1 MSRTKSTRVEFR
13 EQTICTYTDSKFLQ
27 QNPTCNKFQFTSI
40 TEEFEPDTISQEHY
54 DFTINRNETIP
65 QPLVTPTS
73 INPSRP
79 ATSISTAVQPSQYT
93 DIHELHEQGLLGT
106 RPNILNFA
114 GKQSVGNFSKSIADI
129 HKMLA
134 YQELLEITNDGS
146 LELQD
151 LAPDATAARTARNN
165 ALTQDDIYRQNAS
178 RRDRLTSAVLDDAV
192 ASAMEET
199 STNRTQL
206 ERLGRPNYMDESVPR
221 PLEVTNLD
229 NQNFTLSTELTDYAT
244 QRGFGTRGTLTEVAG
259 SSTDPLALLTNTGLP
274 VEVLNLSFDFP
285 IQLQGITVPTMPDP
299 TTSYNQSIE
308 QYSFER
314 AIYDTQ
320 MADLLNAIE
329 ASTTIDAQEKA
340 ILKKQLALHEE
351 EVNLRAQARNSRIPL
366 EANQRAIID
375 AWDTSPFQTSFFDL
389 HIDSVD
395 VRLNQIII
403 EQQIYND
410 IRKIPIAD
418 RAAYME
424 RMSQNPQELIAKIGR
439 NGSVIPDGYA
449 VTNSDVVDSIMRAS
463 YKIDAIILEHPP
475 VTQLAPSQQ
484 TAIAKQA
491 KLEKFKEIMG
501 NVSASEL
508 GQAALTSL
516 VGMGIG
522 ALVAHLAGE
531 SAVYTNIQNVY
542 ARGAAI
548 GASAGV
554 AGVLPQVAAR
564 FASIALRGAQ
574 AGLSVERALV
584 NGAISSISEI
594 AAGALIGAALV
605 PLDMLF
611 QDYLIKNGFTHAG
624 AGALSGATMG
634 TIGVVAS
641 TGIAIGLESFA
652 AGALTVGTLAAPATL
667 GTSVILALGT
677 IAFSAI
683 AGAISGAL
691 MDADQRRDRNRI
703 NVNRRWVV
711 ANLQDNNFDVIKT
724 IQAFEIKHYGKLI
737 RDEES
742 NYLFGDYETDM
753 KPFIQMLQETF
764 QGMTFEHST
773 NPQPELNDREKKIQ
787 ALMARDVFVTLRE
800 IAEQEGERGIVGG
813 IDSIGTQ
820 PLTPEEVKF
829 MNENTNETWFN
840 DSYLTA
846 EIQFSNMKYDQ
857 MKSAD
862 AQPQLYRAWNDTH
875 TLDYDPELLKWAR
888 KDASFEARFTQAR
901 IYDSQQII
909 MSNFQAGGMRMDEN
923 LAGVIAMANT
933 IDPLIPVDNTKPPP
947 PTFRELF
954 ETYTTQM
961 TTQAATMNIS
971 VPQLLDLQRT
981 PVERRDRL
989 YLQYQYQT
997 LRNNTLTV
1005 DELNAIR
1012 ANDAQNISIFNM
1024 GFYSRDD
1031 YILENS
1037 TPEEYENWNPYDS
1050 QIYQANLA
1058 GMTLVQYMNYL
1069 HLLGQGEQGSF
1080 NNLPEYTPE
1089 AIANQRENDRIAFER
1104 QLALTGHS
1112 GEFVY
1117 NSTTN
1122 RFEPFA
1128 PESSRRRMSVQFAD
1142 ANAPQVEA
1150 MTISAPLQTDPYL
1163 PKEYQDTTEN
1173 FYTMTHGLNERNQ
1186 KAYDDYNLLLLD
1198 DLESFRLDYD
1208 RQVRE
1213 YNDYQR
1219 LTGGRNFLFFDIEG
1233 EYHNHRLTYKPIS
1246 ENPDDYVDDTIGDFG
1261 GSFDN
1266 TGKITEYAIINGEIV
1281 PITGKP
1287 VQIPDDIDPNFDINN
1302 RPPNSIEGEII
1313 YGSDAERELYE
1324 RIRRESEEKE
1334 RQKRIDKAYRNAR
1347 ITNPTQPLNPNLVI
1361 PDDLLGQD
1369 RENYIVNANHIYANP
1384 YVAPIGEIEQAY
1396 IRDGITNPTQPNDPN
1411 LFIPD
1416 YLQGW
1421 EREQYILRANIQTP
1435 RPPEPTPIDP
1445 TPTPSSTTEVAI
1457 QKSKEGQRVLTQQEQ
1472 ERVDRQAPKFQ
1483 AQAALNASTTPD

>member
-13 EQTICTYTDSKFLQ
+13 EQTVCTYTDSKFLQ

-54 DFTINRNETIP
+54 DFTINRNQAIP
-65 QPLVTPTS
+65 QPLAIPTS
-73 INPSRP
+73 INPARP
-79 ATSISTAVQPSQYT
+79 ASSISTAVQPSQYT
-93 DIHELHEQGLLGT
+93 DIYELHEQGLLGT

-114 GKQSVGNFSKSIADI
+114 GKQTVGNFSKSISDL
-129 HKMLA
+129 HKMVA
-134 YQELLEITNDGS
+134 YNELLEATNDGS
-146 LELQD
+146 IELQD
-151 LAPDATAARTARNN
+151 MAPDATAAREARNN
-165 ALTQDDIYRQNAS
+165 APTQDDIYRQNAS
-178 RRDRLTSAVLDDAV
+178 RRDRVTSAVLDDAV
-192 ASAMEET
+192 ASAMSET
-199 STNRTQL
+199 GTDRARL
-206 ERLGRPNYMDESVPR
+206 EHLGRPNYLDETV
-221 PLEVTNLD
+221 LEITNMEAP
-229 NQNFTLSTELTDYAT
+229 NFTLSTELTEYAN
-244 QRGFGTRGTLTEVAG
+244 QRGFGTRGVLSEGAG
-259 SSTDPLALLTNTGLP
+259 SSTDPLGLLTNTGLP
-274 VEVLNLSFDFP
+274 VETLNLSFDFP
-285 IQLQGITVPTMPDP
+285 IQLQGITVPVMPDP
-299 TTSYNQSIE
+299 TTTNNQSIE

-320 MADLLNAIE
+320 IADLLNAID

-340 ILKKQLALHEE
+340 ILKRQIALHEE
-351 EVNLRAQARNSRIPL
+351 EVSLRAQARNSRIPMD
-366 EANQRAIID
+366 ANQRAIID
-375 AWDTSPFQTSFFDL
+375 AWDTSPFQTGFFDL
-389 HIDSVD
+389 HVDSID

-424 RMSQNPQELIAKIGR
+424 NMSQNPQELIAKIGR
-439 NGSVIPDGYA
+439 TGSAIPDGFA

-475 VTQLAPSQQ
+475 VTQLTPSQQ
-484 TAIAKQA
+484 TTIAKQA
-491 KLEKFKEIMG
+491 KLEKFKEIMS

-516 VGMGIG
+516 VGMGVG

-531 SAVYTNIQNVY
+531 STVYTNIQNTY

-548 GASAGV
+548 GASAGA

-564 FASIALRGAQ
+564 FASIALRGAT
-574 AGLSVERALV
+574 AGLSLERALV
-584 NGAISSISEI
+584 SSAISSISEI
-594 AAGALIGAALV
+594 ATGAIIGAALV

-611 QDYLIKNGFTHAG
+611 QDYLIRNGFTHAG

-634 TIGVVAS
+634 AIGVVAS

-683 AGAISGAL
+683 AGAVSGAL
-691 MDADQRRDRNRI
+691 MDKDQRIERNRI

-711 ANLQDNNFDVIKT
+711 ANLRDYNFDVIKT
-724 IQAFEIKHYGKLI
+724 IQAFEIKHYGGLI
-737 RDEES
+737 SDEES
-742 NYLFGDYETDM
+742 NFLFGDYETDM
-753 KPFIQMLQETF
+753 RPFIEMLQETF
-764 QGMTFEHST
+764 EGRTFEHSN
-773 NPQPELNDREKKIQ
+773 NPAPELNKREKDIQ

-800 IAEQEGERGIVGG
+800 IAQQEGELGIVAG
-813 IDSIGTQ
+813 IDAIGTQ

-829 MNENTNETWFN
+829 MNENTNQTWFN

-846 EIQFSNMKYDQ
+846 EIQFSNMKFDQ
-857 MKSAD
+857 KKSSE
-862 AQPQLYRAWNDTH
+862 AQPLIYKAWNDTK

-909 MSNFQAGGMRMDEN
+909 MSNFQAGGMGMDEN
-923 LAGVIAMANT
+923 LANIITMANT

-954 ETYTTQM
+954 TNYTTQM

-971 VPQLLDLQRT
+971 VPQLLDLQVT
-981 PVERRDRL
+981 PIERRERL
-989 YLQYQYQT
+989 YLQYQYNT
-997 LRNNTLTV
+997 LRTNTLTA
-1005 DELNAIR
+1005 DELASIR

-1050 QIYQANLA
+1050 QIYQANLS

-1104 QLALTGHS
+1104 QLALTGHT

-1117 NSTTN
+1117 NTTTK
-1122 RFEPFA
+1122 RFEVYQ
-1128 PESSRRRMSVQFAD
+1128 PESSNRRQMSDQ
-1142 ANAPQVEA
+1142 PMP
-1150 MTISAPLQTDPYL
+1150 MTMSAPPVRDPYL
-1163 PKEYQDTTEN
+1163 PRDYQDSTEN
-1173 FYTMTHGLNERNQ
+1173 FHTMTHGLNEQNQ
-1186 KAYDDYNLLLLD
+1186 KAYDDYNLSLLS
-1198 DLESFRLDYD
+1198 DLEDFRLLYD
-1208 RQVRE
+1208 RQVRD

-1219 LTGGRNFLFFDIEG
+1219 LTGQRNFLFFDIDA
-1233 EYHNHRLTYKPIS
+1233 EYHQHRLTYNPIS
-1246 ENPDDYVDDTIGDFG
+1246 ENPNDYIDDTINEFG

-1281 PITGKP
+1281 AITGPP
-1287 VQIPDDIDPNFDINN
+1287 VPLPDITDPNFDINN

-1313 YGSDAERELYE
+1313 YGSEAEKELYE
-1324 RIRRESEEKE
+1324 RMRRESEERE

-1369 RENYIVNANHIYANP
+1369 RENYIVNANHLYANP
-1384 YVAPIGEIEQAY
+1384 YVAPLSEIEQAY

-1416 YLQGW
+1416 YLQGA
-1421 EREQYILRANIQTP
+1421 EREQYILRANIRTP
-1435 RPPEPTPIDP
+1435 KPPEPTPIDP
-1445 TPTPSSTTEVAI
+1445 TPTPTNEVTI
-1457 QKSKEGQRVLTQQEQ
+1457 PKSKEGQRVLTQQEQ
-1472 ERVDRQAPKFQ
+1472 ERVDRQASKFE
-1483 AQAALNASTTPD
+1483 AQAALNDSTTPA